1 MRTEEVASHPGS
13 LRAHS
18 ILSEVKPQTLIQ
30 PRTQYNYIL
39 AGKKWILLSSHKFWE
54 LTGGKGDCL
63 FQRTREHK
71 WRCCCSV
78 CGTQKCKARRWVW
91 ERQRWFWPFMLT
103 LVPSL
108 QARYPHVLFFPIQS
122 CSWEKI
128 PRPGN
133 TQLVCNSGVVQQVST
148 HQTCSVLGIYWGK
161 DYKDFLWICKYLK
174 NLVLISKNPA
184 INNVT
189 NKKRSKF
196 SDVDSSMKLPLSG
209 QHCLL
214 FMAIAFCICLFLSPY
229 MFYAIN
235 CLQVSLLR
243 AGTALYSLLVY
254 FTWVIFLFFFFSC
267 AHFIRRAYLCVCL
280 VTQSY
285 LTLGDPMDCS
295 PPGSSVR
302 GDSPGKNT
310 GVGCHALLQGIFPSS
325 IKEKGI

>member
-1 MRTEEVASHPGS
+1 
-13 LRAHS
+13 
-18 ILSEVKPQTLIQ
+18 
-30 PRTQYNYIL
+30 
-39 AGKKWILLSSHKFWE
+39 
-54 LTGGKGDCL
+54 
-63 FQRTREHK
+63 
-71 WRCCCSV
+71 
-78 CGTQKCKARRWVW
+78 
-91 ERQRWFWPFMLT
+91 
-103 LVPSL
+103 
-108 QARYPHVLFFPIQS
+108 
-122 CSWEKI
+122 
-128 PRPGN
+128 
-133 TQLVCNSGVVQQVST
+133 
-148 HQTCSVLGIYWGK
+148 
-161 DYKDFLWICKYLK
+161 
-174 NLVLISKNPA
+174 
-184 INNVT
+184 
-189 NKKRSKF
+189 
-196 SDVDSSMKLPLSG
+196 MKLPLSG

-310 GVGCHALLQGIFPSS
+310 GVGCHALLQGIFPTQGSNPSLPYCRWILYQLSHKESQRILEWVAYPFSS
-325 IKEKGI
+325 KSSQPRNQTGVSCIAGRFF